1 MIGGMK
7 NKFNFQKCKEYN
19 LGLWECPSFLFVVMG
34 IVNICAMLGI
44 YIVVSKYDYP
54 ELVVGSVSGVSMLI
68 FIVGSSVIN
77 GVEQV
82 ARANS
87 AKSEFVS
94 IASHQLKAPLSGMR
108 WSTDVLLA
116 KKIGD
121 MTSKQEEYVKD
132 IQENTSRMIRLV
144 NDLLDVSRIE
154 SGKMNMKTEIV
165 SLCEIVEGIIKE
177 LGSFALANNVEIK
190 LRPVTEECLVK
201 TDPVRIK
208 MVIQNF
214 IDNAIKY
221 TGSKKGVVE
230 VTLENRGDDIYC
242 GVRDNG
248 MGISKDERKHIFDK
262 FFRGSGVV
270 KTQTI
275 GTGLGLYIAKAA
287 VESSGGKIGF
297 DSEEGK
303 GSTFWFTYPMCK
315 KCENIKED

>member
-1 MIGGMK
+1 
-7 NKFNFQKCKEYN
+7 
-19 LGLWECPSFLFVVMG
+19 MG
-34 IVNICAMLGI
+34 IVNMCAMVGV
-44 YIVVSKYDYP
+44 YILVSNNYDTP
-54 ELVVGSVSGVSMLI
+54 EVMVESVSGVSILI

-77 GVEQV
+77 GVEQM
-82 ARANS
+82 AKANS

-108 WSTDVLLA
+108 WATDVLLA
-116 KKIGD
+116 KKIGEIN
-121 MTSKQEEYVKD
+121 TKQEEYLKD

-154 SGKMNMKTEIV
+154 YGRMNIKTERV
-165 SLCEIVEGIIKE
+165 SLCEIVEMVIKE

-190 LRPVTEECLVK
+190 FNPTSKVCFIK

-221 TGSKKGVVE
+221 TGNKKGVVE
-230 VTLENRGDDIYC
+230 IILKNKENQIYC

-248 MGISKDERKHIFDK
+248 IGIPKEERRHIFDK
-262 FFRGSGVV
+262 FFRGSGIV

-275 GTGLGLYIAKAA
+275 GTGLGLFIAKAA
-287 VESSGGKIGF
+287 IESSGGKIGF
-297 DSEEGK
+297 DSNENEGT
-303 GSTFWFTYPMCK
+303 TFWFTYPICEE
-315 KCENIKED
+315 CENAVKIADSKILNT